1 MRVAVVRFESDL
13 ITVDAGK
20 GKHVLHADFNARV
33 FFDGGE
39 EEWIRVPMGFVT
51 DFASVPRLPGA
62 YLLFGGRANKSAVLH
77 DFLYVQ
83 RRDREFADA
92 VFLAAMKNEE
102 PAWRRFFMWL
112 GVRIGGWTAYVD
124 QPAKDEPW
132 RDA

>member
-1 MRVAVVRFESDL
+1 MNVAVVRFESDL

-20 GKHVLHADFNARV
+20 GKHVLHADFLARV

-77 DFLYVQ
+77 DFLYVE

-92 VFLAAMKNEE
+92 VFLCAMKNEE
-102 PAWRRFFMWL
+102 PAWRRFAMWL
-112 GVRIGGWTAYVD
+112 GVRLGGWVAYANK
-124 QPAKDEPW
+124 PTKDDTW
-132 RDA
+132 QDD